1 MDGKEFSFDF
11 EEFDMDFDFG
21 IQSVSKDSVDQT
33 KIQTEK
39 LDKVSASSE
48 SVSKK
53 LNDIEVKL
61 QEILM
66 STKQQYNSRLEE
78 KESELEQ
85 SNTDKFK
92 RLEKLIIPLL
102 MNLAKDSENN
112 PYIHWPNRRSVIE
125 EQVKRILMITRH
137 EPETVG
143 SS

>member
-61 QEILM
+61 QEI
-66 STKQQYNSRLEE
+66 
-78 KESELEQ
+78 
-85 SNTDKFK
+85 
-92 RLEKLIIPLL
+92 
-102 MNLAKDSENN
+102 
-112 PYIHWPNRRSVIE
+112 
-125 EQVKRILMITRH
+125 
-137 EPETVG
+137 
-143 SS
+143 

>member
-53 LNDIEVKL
+53 LND
-61 QEILM
+61 
-66 STKQQYNSRLEE
+66 
-78 KESELEQ
+78 
-85 SNTDKFK
+85 
-92 RLEKLIIPLL
+92 
-102 MNLAKDSENN
+102 
-112 PYIHWPNRRSVIE
+112 
-125 EQVKRILMITRH
+125 
-137 EPETVG
+137 
-143 SS
+143 